1 MREIPGPDR
10 VRRLGVDG
18 LVRFVCRR
26 GARIT
31 RAKAAQ
37 VVETAR
43 EVLKLPEADWNAA
56 SAVLAA
62 DVTFL
67 FALEE
72 EIAKATAELSTVL
85 PDTPAGVLTSLPSV
99 GIVTASAYGAA
110 IGDPARFKNAAGAYR
125 ASGLVPIAYESAGK
139 SRRGNRISREGCQS
153 APPGRPEPSP
163 LPGRA
168 PSPSPPRRRR
178 QQSDARPPA

>member
-1 MREIPGPDR
+1 MQTALSNQIHAGLDLVFSGLTGCFSHGLESVSLRVIMREIPGSDR

-18 LVRFVCRR
+18 LVRFVRRR

-62 DVTFL
+62 DVTF
-67 FALEE
+67 FIALEE

-85 PDTPAGVLTSLPSV
+85 PDTPAGILTSLPGV

-110 IGDPARFKNAAGAYR
+110 IGDPARFKHAAGPTAPR
-125 ASGLVPIAYESAGK
+125 PRPHRLRI
-139 SRRGNRISREGCQS
+139 RRQE
-153 APPGRPEPSP
+153 PPGQPDQP
-163 LPGRA
+163 
-168 PSPSPPRRRR
+168 
-178 QQSDARPPA
+178 